1 MGKACEHC
9 KEHESESGPKQ
20 QQHLREDIIYDGS
33 GSIKLRASTTW
44 RGEPRNDQ
52 LGRKRATRKLEK
64 KLTRVVEAGLELG
77 LVEGPVGLRHL
88 HLRHVDTGPQQAVR
102 LQAVG
107 LREAR
112 TKAGGARAHPR
123 RTAHRVGN
131 HASWNARPCLALAP
145 S

>member
-1 MGKACEHC
+1 MGEACEKCTRVDQNISPAAASARGYYLRWIRINKIARLNHF
-9 KEHESESGPKQ
+9 ESRPEERSAGAQRSRWKF
-20 QQHLREDIIYDGS
+20 
-33 GSIKLRASTTW
+33 
-44 RGEPRNDQ
+44 
-52 LGRKRATRKLEK
+52 EK

-102 LQAVG
+102 LEAVG

-123 RTAHRVGN
+123 RAAHRVGH
-131 HASWNARPCLALAP
+131 HARGHARPRFALAA